1 MNYPGNEALGEETK
15 ERLLRTFTQ
24 TIDLAARG
32 GIQEALL
39 GCDFI
44 LRMDPLFQPA
54 RLLHER
60 LSVSTGSVEV
70 EDLRLPAASAAP
82 SIQPAGFGT
91 VQMPAIRM
99 PASAPPAAT
108 PAAPAPRAGVA
119 PPIADP
125 AAVRDAVQRAFDKRD
140 FAAVVA
146 LATQQSALVAA
157 DPGLRELAEAAQAHA
172 EAEPYI
178 RRFLDGARQAIAKGD
193 RAEADKLLQKA
204 SSLDPE
210 HPEIAEMQAPSG
222 TLEDDTADI
231 IGELSPLGELP
242 GDLGL
247 EALPDEMSFAEFAE
261 PSASGPAPVPSHAE
275 FSLDEAEP
283 MPALGGAPPARAN
296 EGDSRITELLDEGQ
310 TALDRGEYQLAIDAW
325 SRIFL
330 IDIDH
335 GEAARRIEQARKL
348 KAESERQLEELF
360 HEGASKYEAADAE
373 GAKEIFERVLAQQP
387 NHLAAREY
395 LEQIEAGKVR
405 GAARPSGA
413 VKPPVK
419 AAVAEPA
426 VLKEEILVPP
436 EPGAAPK
443 AAPKKSAAPETG
455 VSKAPTRRPFAM
467 VGGAVLLV
475 AVAAGWYLFSH
486 RDRFFP
492 NSKAPATPTT
502 AQQDPIAR
510 ATVLHDQGKT
520 AVAVAQLRRLQPDD
534 PLYEKAQALITQWQA
549 AEQPAKPPV
558 NAEGQA
564 KRDTLLA
571 QARAAYAERMYLRAL
586 PLFDQAGAIAPLDGT
601 ASELREDAHK
611 QTEPLEKEIT
621 FMSQGEYEIALRDL
635 WRMHEIDKSNRDV
648 TRLMVDSYYNLGI
661 KDLQREAP
669 ADAVQKFKEGLGL
682 DPNDAGLLR
691 LARFSNGYQNRAQDL
706 QYRIF
711 VKYLA
716 PR

>member
-60 LSVSTGSVEV
+60 LSVSSGSVEV

-82 SIQPAGFGT
+82 PAQPTGFGT

-99 PASAPPAAT
+99 PPPAP
-108 PAAPAPRAGVA
+108 PAAPAPVQ
-119 PPIADP
+119 PVVDP
-125 AAVRDAVQRAFDKRD
+125 AAVRDALQRAFDKRD
-140 FAAVVA
+140 FAGVVA
-146 LATQQSALVAA
+146 LATQQSTLIAG
-157 DPGLRELAEAAQAHA
+157 DPALRELAEAAQAHA

-210 HPEIAEMQAPSG
+210 HPEIAEMQAPAA

-231 IGELSPLGELP
+231 PAELSPLGELP
-242 GDLGL
+242 TDLGL
-247 EALPDEMSFAEFAE
+247 EALPDEMSFAEFSE
-261 PSASGPAPVPSHAE
+261 PAAASHAG
-275 FSLDEAEP
+275 FSLEEAEP
-283 MPALGGAPPARAN
+283 MPALGGAPPARVN
-296 EGDSRITELLDEGQ
+296 EGDSRIAELLDEGQ

-373 GAKEIFERVLAQQP
+373 GAKAIFERVLAQQP

-395 LEQIEAGKVR
+395 LEQIEAGRVR
-405 GAARPSGA
+405 GAVRPSGA
-413 VKPPVK
+413 VKPPIK
-419 AAVAEPA
+419 AAAVEPA

-443 AAPKKSAAPETG
+443 SAPKKSATPEPG
-455 VSKAPTRRPFAM
+455 ASKAPTRRPFAM

-475 AVAAGWYLFSH
+475 ALAAGWYLFSH

-492 NSKAPATPTT
+492 NSKPPATPTT

-534 PLYEKAQALITQWQA
+534 LLYEKAQALITQWQA

-558 NAEGQA
+558 NAEVQA
-564 KRDTLLA
+564 KREGLLT
-571 QARAAYAERMYLRAL
+571 QARAAYAERLYLRAL
-586 PLFDQAGAIAPLDGT
+586 PLFDEAGAIAPLDGT
-601 ASELREDAHK
+601 ESELREDAHK
-611 QTEPLEKEIT
+611 QTEALEKEIT

-635 WRMHEIDKSNRDV
+635 WRLHELDKNNRDV
-648 TRLMVDSYYNLGI
+648 VRLMVDSYYNLGI

-669 ADAVQKFKEGLGL
+669 ADAVGKFKEGLGL
-682 DPNDAGLLR
+682 DPSDPGLMR

-716 PR
+716 AR